1 MEYKMYCVVEKH
13 LSPIQKAIQA
23 AHAIVEYQLE
33 YGHTE
38 EYRHWAEYDKTI
50 VVLDGGC
57 APEMEIT
64 FSALTKARVDH
75 ACFMEPDLN
84 NIITAEAILVDER
97 VWNYE
102 KYGRNYED
110 YNLRAANDPDMPN
123 WNRDEWINWVGGENA
138 AVVKAW
144 LSSLRISQ

>member
-33 YGHTE
+33 YGHTD
-38 EYRHWAEYDKTI
+38 EYKHWAQYDKTI
-50 VVLDGGC
+50 VVLDGGS
-57 APEMEIT
+57 APEMVQT
-64 FSALTKARVDH
+64 FSNLTKARVDC

-84 NIITAEAILVDER
+84 NMITAEAILVDER

-102 KYGRNYED
+102 KYGRNYEE
-110 YNLRAANDPDMPN
+110 YNLRAINDPDMPKLS
-123 WNRDEWINWVGGENA
+123 REEWINWIGGETA

>member
-33 YGHTE
+33 YGDTE
-38 EYRHWAEYDKTI
+38 EYKHWANYDKTI

-57 APEMEIT
+57 APEMEMT

-84 NIITAEAILVDER
+84 NIITAEAVLVDER
-97 VWNYE
+97 VW
-102 KYGRNYED
+102 NYED
-110 YNLRAANDPDMPN
+110 YNLRAANDPNMPK